1 MNTNFKAIAILAI
14 ACASFAACSNDDVT
28 SETMPVG
35 SATDTAQ
42 TFTVNINASS
52 PGSQTRALAF
62 DGTNLKATWK
72 VGETVKVVHQSYGV
86 LGTLTAQSNG
96 ATTTLSG
103 TLPTTY
109 EYYGQHI
116 SMQKL
121 LTSGVNDRSVWL
133 LYPEV
138 SLDYTQQ
145 DGTLAYISDNLDF
158 ADACL
163 TSVTFENNT
172 ITTDE
177 VVNFINCEIIIK
189 FNLKDVNGNDIMATK
204 MSIDAPY
211 YYETRKF
218 RTALNFLSNSAEAD
232 APIEVNTT
240 SPTNEIWVSLFPL
253 LYSPYNITL
262 TAETE
267 SGDTYTYTKDD
278 VSLSQGSYYDITVRM
293 TKVTE

>member
-1 MNTNFKAIAILAI
+1 MNTNFKAIAIFVI
-14 ACASFAACSNDDVT
+14 ACASFAACSSDDVT

-35 SATDTAQ
+35 SATDTSQ

-52 PGSQTRALAF
+52 PSPQTRALAL
-62 DGTNLKATWK
+62 DGSTIKATWK
-72 VGETVKVVHQSYGV
+72 VGDNVKVVHQSYGV

-103 TLPTTY
+103 TLPTIY
-109 EYYGQHI
+109 EYNGQHI

-121 LTSGVNDRSVWL
+121 LTSGVNDGSLWL
-133 LYPEV
+133 LYPDV

-145 DGTLAYISDNLDF
+145 DGTLEYISDNLDF
-158 ADACL
+158 ANACL

-189 FNLKDVNGNDIMATK
+189 FNLKDVNGNDIKATK
-204 MSIDAPY
+204 LLIDAPY

-218 RTALNFLSNSAEAD
+218 RTTLNFLGNSAEAD
-232 APIEVNTT
+232 APIVVNTT

-253 LYSPYNITL
+253 LLSPYNITL

-267 SGDTYTYTKDD
+267 NGDTYTYTKDD
-278 VSLSQGSYYDITVRM
+278 VTLNQGGYYDITVRM
-293 TKVTE
+293 TKVSE